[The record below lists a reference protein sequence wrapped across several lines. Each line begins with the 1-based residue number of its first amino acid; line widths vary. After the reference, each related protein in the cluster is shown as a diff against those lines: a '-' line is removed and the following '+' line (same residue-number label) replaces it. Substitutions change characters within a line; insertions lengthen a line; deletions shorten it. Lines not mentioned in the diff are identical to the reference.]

1 MQQGECMKSL
11 WRNTFANKHRM
22 DKVEKQNEV
31 EANLLGALGY
41 FLPPNFEK
49 NKNKT
54 KTN

>member
-1 MQQGECMKSL
+1 
-11 WRNTFANKHRM
+11 M

-49 NKNKT
+49 KQNKT

>member
-1 MQQGECMKSL
+1 
-11 WRNTFANKHRM
+11 M